1 MKKHIILAFA
11 LFLTA
16 GSLAAQTQRYDIST
30 EKRVY
35 TDQEKELI
43 EHCKKAEAK
52 YADLEPSGTFQEGD
66 FGSGLYI
73 RDYREHLS
81 PEARAK
87 WEKDMAEMKAM
98 KATDIPAPYAWV
110 LPGGKGEGDSVM
122 IEKGEVSVIMPGRTA
137 ADFNA
142 LVSRAAASGYSL
154 KAESTDFQG
163 MKVYEALNAA
173 GEKCNIALMN
183 GNLMI
188 NFEKPGRK

>member
-1 MKKHIILAFA
+1 MKKHIILVFA

-16 GSLAAQTQRYDIST
+16 GTLASWAQRYDIST
-30 EKRVY
+30 EERVY
-35 TDQEKELI
+35 TEQEKEYI

-73 RDYREHLS
+73 RDYRENMS

-98 KATDIPAPYAWV
+98 KATDIPAAYAWV
-110 LPGGKGEGDSVM
+110 LPDGKGPDDSVM
-122 IEKGEVSVIMPGRTA
+122 IEKGEVSVVMPGRSV
-137 ADFNA
+137 ADYKA
-142 LVSRAAASGYSL
+142 LVARAAANGYAINAQ
-154 KAESTDFQG
+154 KTDFEG
-163 MKVYEALNAA
+163 MSVYEASSVS
-173 GEKCNIALMN
+173 GEKCSIALMK

-188 NFEKPGRK
+188 NFEKKK